1 MKRIISKS
9 VLGAMAVILTAQ
21 TTPNSGL
28 LISSANAQDLKLH
41 VASSTVSKVSEIKI
55 AYSQFKKNIDLKL
68 KPTDKAISDFTESL
82 VHQNITVE
90 DIGLFLENYTSSDSA
105 YENYLQSVQEMK
117 SGLNGEKLSQEE
129 FSFLVVNTFD
139 LLSPE
144 ALNWS
149 GCTGA
154 SIGGVLILSAFVYA
168 VANNLAVRGDRD
180 DQAVQEE
187 LSRQNKEK
195 LKALVIG
202 AVGAYFVYDGVQ
214 DC

>member
-21 TTPNSGL
+21 TTPNSRL

-180 DQAVQEE
+180 DPAVQEE